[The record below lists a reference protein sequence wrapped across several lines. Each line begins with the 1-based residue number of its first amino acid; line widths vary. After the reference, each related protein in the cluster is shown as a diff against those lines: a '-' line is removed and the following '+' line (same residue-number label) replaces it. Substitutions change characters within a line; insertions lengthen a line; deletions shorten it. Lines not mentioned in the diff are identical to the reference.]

1 MGLGSD
7 DDGSEVGVVVG
18 SVVDVDVGDVLPAAV
33 VGVSDSEGLF
43 VPFPDSEG
51 EALRDADASGEAEPA
66 PVPTV
71 FVAPKGSAVPLAS
84 EDAAPSADASPG
96 AAGFEVENGA
106 SVPSSAR
113 LSPPAASTKPA
124 VTRSTRR
131 RRRRCAAAL
140 RSRRLA
146 PTVSG
151 PSVSPSPSLS
161 PRPRFLRRAARPSCS
176 LLCSSPDS
184 SAPEAW
190 SPPPSVCERTSTP
203 AS

>member
-1 MGLGSD
+1 MGLGSED
-7 DDGSEVGVVVG
+7 EGSEVGVVVG
-18 SVVDVDVGDVLPAAV
+18 SVVEVDVGDVLPAAV
-33 VGVSDSEGLF
+33 VGFNDADGLF

-51 EALRDADASGEAEPA
+51 EADREADASGDAELAPA
-66 PVPTV
+66 PAV
-71 FVAPKGSAVPLAS
+71 FVSPKGSAVPLAS

-96 AAGFEVENGA
+96 VAGFEVENGA

-113 LSPPAASTKPA
+113 LSPPAASTNPA
-124 VTRSTRR
+124 VTSSTRR

-146 PTVSG
+146 LGASG
-151 PSVSPSPSLS
+151 SSVSVSASLS
-161 PRPRFLRRAARPSCS
+161 RRPRFFRRAARPSCS
-176 LLCSSPDS
+176 PPGSSSDS
-184 SAPEAW
+184 PESEAR